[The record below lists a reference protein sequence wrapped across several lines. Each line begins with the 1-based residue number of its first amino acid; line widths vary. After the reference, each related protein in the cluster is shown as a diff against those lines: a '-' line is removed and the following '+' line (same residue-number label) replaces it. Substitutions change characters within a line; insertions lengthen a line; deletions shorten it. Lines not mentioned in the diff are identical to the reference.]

1 MANAPKTPSKRPKPV
16 SGHRNKARP
25 YRIPRVQP
33 ARRSARDS
41 LQAGIESH
49 HDETYSPPRR
59 ADGLKS
65 RTEHGAFAENWWAKR
80 WINVLESYGLG
91 TRLQR
96 GQEYARK
103 GQVLSLTI
111 EVGRVRAKV
120 QGSRPKPYQ
129 VLIEVKPLTDE
140 EWERAL
146 DAISEQAIFTA
157 QLLDGTMPQE
167 IESAFEQANVGLFPD
182 HVRDIMTECNC
193 PDTANPCKHIAAV
206 YYLLGE
212 HFDQDPFLIFAMRG
226 KTRQQ
231 VIEALRQRRAA
242 ATLAEAST
250 QEAPL
255 VPGGSVPI
263 RQLLD
268 SFWGQELNWS
278 PAPIQPPVRPMP
290 LMRHLG
296 PAPGDTQEYFENL
309 YQAITAVCLKMI
321 RNGEDD

>member
-1 MANAPKTPSKRPKPV
+1 MTNTPKIPSKRPKPV
-16 SGHRNKARP
+16 SNNVNKVRP

-33 ARRSARDS
+33 ARRSALDS
-41 LQAGIESH
+41 LEEDAESQ
-49 HDETYSPPRR
+49 EMCSPLRR
-59 ADGLKS
+59 VGGLKS
-65 RTEHGAFAENWWAKR
+65 RTERGDFAENWWAKR

-96 GQEYARK
+96 GRSYARM

-111 EVGRVRAKV
+111 DVGRVRAKV

-129 VLIEVKPLTDE
+129 VLIEVKPLADE

-167 IESAFEQANVGLFPD
+167 IESVFEQAHVGLFPA
-182 HVRDIMTECNC
+182 HVRDIVTECNC
-193 PDTANPCKHIAAV
+193 PDMANPCKHIAAV

-212 HFDQDPFLIFAMRG
+212 YFDQDPFLIFTMRG

-231 VIEALRQRRAA
+231 IIEALRQRRAA

-250 QEAPL
+250 QELQA
-255 VPGGSVPI
+255 VTSSSVPI

-268 SFWGQELNWS
+268 SFWGKELRWS
-278 PAPIQPPVRPMP
+278 LSPIQPPQRPMP

-296 PAPGDTQEYFENL
+296 PAPGDTQAYLESL
-309 YQAITAVCLKMI
+309 YQAITDLCLKMI
-321 RNGEDD
+321 RNGEDED

>member
-1 MANAPKTPSKRPKPV
+1 MANTPKMPSKRPKTIG
-16 SGHRNKARP
+16 SGPNKPRP
-25 YRIPRVQP
+25 YRIPRVQSSRKNP
-33 ARRSARDS
+33 PKPSDEGTAPYD
-41 LQAGIESH
+41 
-49 HDETYSPPRR
+49 DETHGPPLR

-65 RTEHGAFAENWWAKR
+65 RTTRGAFAENWWAKR

-96 GQEYARK
+96 GRSYARM
-103 GQVLSLTI
+103 GQVVSLTI
-111 EVGRVRAKV
+111 DTGRVRAKV

-129 VLIEVKPLTDE
+129 VLIEVKPLNDE

-167 IESAFEQANVGLFPD
+167 IESAFEQAHVGLFPA
-182 HVRDIMTECNC
+182 HVRDIVTECNC
-193 PDTANPCKHIAAV
+193 PDMANPCKHIAAV

-212 HFDQDPFLIFAMRG
+212 HFDQDPFLIFTMRG

-231 VIEALRQRRAA
+231 IIEALRQRRAA
-242 ATLAEAST
+242 ATMSEAST
-250 QEAPL
+250 QEIQA
-255 VPGGSVPI
+255 VISSSVPI

-268 SFWGQELNWS
+268 SFWGDELHWS
-278 PAPIQPPVRPMP
+278 PAPIKPPERPMP

-296 PAPGDTQEYFENL
+296 PAPGDTQAYFESL
-309 YQAITAVCLKMI
+309 YQAITDSCLKTI
-321 RNGEDD
+321 RDGEDD